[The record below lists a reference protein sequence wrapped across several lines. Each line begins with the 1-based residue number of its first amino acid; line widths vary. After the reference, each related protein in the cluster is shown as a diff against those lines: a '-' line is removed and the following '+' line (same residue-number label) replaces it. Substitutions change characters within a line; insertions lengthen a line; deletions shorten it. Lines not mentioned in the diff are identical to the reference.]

1 MLTVN
6 RDKTKFMMISFN
18 TQEVKPSLYIE
29 QTPLMIVSNYEYLGM
44 ILDDKLNM
52 SQQVDSMYKK
62 ADAYFV

>member
-1 MLTVN
+1 
-6 RDKTKFMMISFN
+6 MMISFN

-29 QTPLMIVSNYEYLGM
+29 ETPLMIVSNYEYFGM
-44 ILDDKLNM
+44 NFDDKLNM